1 MRESSYDSPL
11 PAPGRPVRLVPTPPG
26 FWRLVLGI
34 CTATF
39 APLFGFLVGSLTGSP
54 EAAAVE
60 MNPQYWG
67 LFGGFVLGGLGLG
80 TAILG
85 VRRLWSHYRGRAT
98 EEEAAP

>member
-1 MRESSYDSPL
+1 MSESSDDPLL

-34 CTATF
+34 GTAAL
-39 APLFGFLVGSLTGSP
+39 APLFGFLVGSITGSQ
-54 EAAAVE
+54 EAAVE

-80 TAILG
+80 MAMLG
-85 VRRLWSHYRGRAT
+85 VRRLWSHYRGRAAQ
-98 EEEAAP
+98 EEMT

>member
-1 MRESSYDSPL
+1 MSESIHDAAP
-11 PAPGRPVRLVPTPPG
+11 PGRPVRLVPTPPG

-39 APLFGFLVGSLTGSP
+39 APLFGFLIGSMTGSP
-54 EAAAVE
+54 DPGAE

-80 TAILG
+80 LAFLG
-85 VRRLWSHYRGRAT
+85 GRRLWLHHHRRDSEERAT
-98 EEEAAP
+98 